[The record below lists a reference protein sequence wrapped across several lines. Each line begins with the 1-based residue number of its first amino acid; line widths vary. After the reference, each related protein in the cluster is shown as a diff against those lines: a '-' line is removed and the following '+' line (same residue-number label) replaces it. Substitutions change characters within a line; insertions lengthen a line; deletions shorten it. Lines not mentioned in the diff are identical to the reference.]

1 MFISSLFTTVKT
13 WKQLKYLSVGEGTN
27 KLFMTHSY
35 NRMLCGN
42 NKRMNE

>member
-13 WKQLKYLSVGEGTN
+13 WKQLKYLSVGEGIN
-27 KLFMTHSY
+27 KLIMTHSY

-42 NKRMNE
+42 NKRMNG

>member
-1 MFISSLFTTVKT
+1 MFISSLFTTVKN
-13 WKQLKYLSVGEGTN
+13 WKQLKYLSVGEGTK
-27 KLFMTHSY
+27 KLIRTHSY